1 MVRFLLACGLSVA
14 TMSAATAQSVNITE
28 DMADAS
34 YSVNGQ
40 NFSITRAHNPDHHL
54 NGEYTKTSRECP
66 PFCVHP
72 MVAAPGVET
81 MGELELI
88 NFLRGTVHDGEGLL
102 LDARLPD
109 WFAKATVPGAINVPF
124 STLEPTN
131 SYRDDILVALG
142 AAKAGNGLDFSN
154 ALDLAIF
161 GNGPWDDQAQ
171 RAVRNLIAAGYP
183 AAKIHY
189 YRGGMQMWLL
199 LGLTHDVPKG

>member
-1 MVRFLLACGLSVA
+1 MLRFLLAGGLSL
-14 TMSAATAQSVNITE
+14 SFLGAATAQTVNITE

-34 YSVNGQ
+34 YSVNGRS
-40 NFSITRAHNPDHHL
+40 FSITRSGTADNHL
-54 NGEYTKTSRECP
+54 NGEYTKTTRECP

-88 NFLRGTVHDGEGLL
+88 NFLRGDVHDGQGLL

-124 STLEPTN
+124 STLEPEN
-131 SYRDDILVALG
+131 GYRDDILVALG
-142 AAKAGNGLDFSN
+142 AKKSGGGLDFSG
-154 ALDLAIF
+154 ALELAIF

-171 RAVRNLIAAGYP
+171 RSVRNLIAAGYP
-183 AAKIHY
+183 ADKIHY

-199 LGLTHDVPKG
+199 LGLTHEVPKG